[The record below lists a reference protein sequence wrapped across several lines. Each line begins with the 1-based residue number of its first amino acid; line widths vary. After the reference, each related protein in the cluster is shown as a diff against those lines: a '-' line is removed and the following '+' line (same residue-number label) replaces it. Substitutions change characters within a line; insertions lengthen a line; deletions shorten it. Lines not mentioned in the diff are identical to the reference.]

1 MAKEWYAVRTFNG
14 YEQKV
19 IDNLKKQIVNEGMS
33 NLITDIYL
41 PVIKRYSFVRNKLKV
56 KEELLFPGYIFVEME
71 MSNETVFFVRGVQYV
86 TGYAGISSMK
96 ERPEPMEYGE
106 VDRMKEETKKIQVDI
121 EVGDTVKVV
130 NHDMYDGQTLKV
142 HSIIPEEEKIEVEL
156 GSILGDDQGTETISF
171 LQIEK
176 K

>member
-19 IDNLKKQIVNEGMS
+19 IDNLKKQIENEGMG

-41 PVIKRYSFVRNKLKV
+41 PVIKRYSFVRNKLKM
-56 KEELLFPGYIFVEME
+56 KEELLFPGYIFVKMD

-96 ERPEPMEYGE
+96 ERPEPMEHGE
-106 VDRMKEETKKIQVDI
+106 VERMQEETKKIQVDLN
-121 EVGDTVKVV
+121 VGDFVRIV
-130 NHDMYDGQTLKV
+130 NHEMYENQELKI
-142 HSIIPEEEKIEVEL
+142 HEIHAEKEEIEVEL
-156 GSILGDDQGTETISF
+156 GSILGDDQGTEMISF

>member
-1 MAKEWYAVRTFNG
+1 MAQEWYAVRTFNG

-19 IDNLKKQIVNEGMS
+19 IDNLEKQIENEGMG

-41 PVIKRYSFVRNKLKV
+41 PVVKRYSFVRNKLKM
-56 KEELLFPGYIFVEME
+56 KEELLFPGYIFVKMD
-71 MSNETVFFVRGVQYV
+71 MSNETIFFVRGVQYV

-96 ERPEPMEYGE
+96 ERPEPMEHGE
-106 VDRMKEETKKIQVDI
+106 VERMQEETKNIQVDLQ
-121 EVGDTVKVV
+121 VGDYVRVV
-130 NHDMYDGQTLKV
+130 NHEMYENQDLK
-142 HSIIPEEEKIEVEL
+142 IATIDAANEKLEVEL

>member
-19 IDNLKKQIVNEGMS
+19 IDNLKKQIENEGMG

-41 PVIKRYSFVRNKLKV
+41 PVIKRYSFVRNKLKM
-56 KEELLFPGYIFVEME
+56 KEELLFPGYIFVKMD

-96 ERPEPMEYGE
+96 ERPEPMEHGE
-106 VDRMKEETKKIQVDI
+106 VERMQEETKKNQVDLN
-121 EVGDTVKVV
+121 VGDFVRIV
-130 NHDMYDGQTLKV
+130 NHEMYENQELKI
-142 HSIIPEEEKIEVEL
+142 HAIHAEKEEIEVEL
-156 GSILGDDQGTETISF
+156 GSILGDDQGTELISF

>member
-1 MAKEWYAVRTFNG
+1 MAQKWYAVRTFNG

-19 IDNLKKQIVNEGMS
+19 IDNLEKQIENEGMG

-41 PVIKRYSFVRNKLKV
+41 PVIKKYSFVRSKLKM
-56 KEELLFPGYIFVEME
+56 KEELLFPGYIFVKMD
-71 MSNETVFFVRGVQYV
+71 MSNETIFFVRGVQYV

-96 ERPEPMEYGE
+96 ERPEPMEDGE
-106 VDRMKEETKKIQVDI
+106 VERMKEETKNTQVDL
-121 EVGDTVKVV
+121 EVGDYVRIV
-130 NHDMYDGQTLKV
+130 NHEMYENQDLKIA
-142 HSIIPEEEKIEVEL
+142 SIDATNEELEVEL
-156 GSILGDDQGTETISF
+156 GSILGDDQGTETIKF

>member
-19 IDNLKKQIVNEGMS
+19 IDNLKKQIENEGMG

-41 PVIKRYSFVRNKLKV
+41 PVIKRYSFVRNKLKM
-56 KEELLFPGYIFVEME
+56 KEELLFPGYIFVKMD

-96 ERPEPMEYGE
+96 ERPEPMEHGE
-106 VDRMKEETKKIQVDI
+106 VERMQEETKKIQVDLN
-121 EVGDTVKVV
+121 VGDFVRIV
-130 NHDMYDGQTLKV
+130 NHEMYENQELKI
-142 HSIIPEEEKIEVEL
+142 HAIHAEKEEIEVEL
-156 GSILGDDQGTETISF
+156 GSILGDDQGTELISF

>member
-19 IDNLKKQIVNEGMS
+19 IDNLKKQIENEGMG

-41 PVIKRYSFVRNKLKV
+41 PVIKRYSFVRNKLKM
-56 KEELLFPGYIFVEME
+56 KEELLFPGYIFVKMD

-96 ERPEPMEYGE
+96 ERPEPMEHGE
-106 VDRMKEETKKIQVDI
+106 VERMQEETKKIQVDLN
-121 EVGDTVKVV
+121 VGDFVRIV
-130 NHDMYDGQTLKV
+130 NHEMYENQELRIYEIHAEK
-142 HSIIPEEEKIEVEL
+142 EEIEVEL
-156 GSILGDDQGTETISF
+156 GSILGDDQGTELISF

>member
-19 IDNLKKQIVNEGMS
+19 IDNLKKQIENEGMS

-41 PVIKRYSFVRNKLKV
+41 PVIKRYTFVRSKLKM
-56 KEELLFPGYIFVEME
+56 KEELLFPGYIFVQME

-96 ERPEPMEYGE
+96 ERPEPMEPGE
-106 VDRMKEETKKIQVDI
+106 VERMQEETKKIQVDL
-121 EVGDTVKVV
+121 ESGDLVRVI
-130 NHDMYDGQTLKV
+130 NHELYDGQELKV
-142 HSIIPEEEKIEVEL
+142 SEVFPEKEELTVEL

-171 LQIEK
+171 TQVEK